1 MSDSLSRIEAILA
14 SKQPGAAPYTGV
26 PQSRLEE
33 ELLETDFSKP
43 TKVVESFS
51 EMTEEGQVYAIR
63 NTEEGEYN
71 SFTEYILVDGFP
83 ERIGKQDVIVDAYT
97 RAETDSLLDGKVDKV
112 SGKGLSTEDFTSEE
126 KTKLTGIEAGAQV
139 NPDLTPYATSE
150 SVNRGLSAKVDKV
163 SGKGLSSNDYTD
175 AEKEKLSGL
184 DGGSSLVTAPYTI
197 RSNNWNGRNYSLESD
212 YPSSGYDIVG
222 LYPINGVTTEAMENA
237 WNMAKC
243 YGYSSSNVITARG
256 AVPTIDITLEI
267 CVFPK

>member
-71 SFTEYILVDGFP
+71 SFTEYILVDGSP
-83 ERIGKQDVIVDAYT
+83 ERIGKQDEIVDAYT
-97 RAETDSLLDGKVDKV
+97 RAETDSLLG
-112 SGKGLSTEDFTSEE
+112 
-126 KTKLTGIEAGAQV
+126 
-139 NPDLTPYATSE
+139 
-150 SVNRGLSAKVDKV
+150 AKVDKET
-163 SGKGLSSNDYTD
+163 GKGLSSNDYTD
-175 AEKEKLSGL
+175 AEKEKLSEL

-222 LYPINGVTTEAMENA
+222 LYPINGVTTESMEEA
-237 WNMAKC
+237 WNSANC
-243 YGYSSSNVITARG
+243 YGYSASNIITARG
-256 AVPTIDITLEI
+256 TTPTIDIVMEI
-267 CVFPK
+267 CVVPK